1 MDVDRYII
9 TNIEVYQYVLY
20 SIIGESFMSFSVSL
34 ILFNYK
40 ERFNWIIILNLMLKK
55 PTETAGS
62 SSRITEASRFNF
74 LLSNPSKTHTEGIL
88 GQW

>member
-1 MDVDRYII
+1 MTMDVDRYII

-40 ERFNWIIILNLMLKK
+40 ERFN
-55 PTETAGS
+55 
-62 SSRITEASRFNF
+62 
-74 LLSNPSKTHTEGIL
+74 
-88 GQW
+88 